1 MREALALL
9 LILLCGCARN
19 YWVRTLHTAQIDADS
34 SQPSTVECSLAAP
47 PYGYTVGYEKTG
59 SGGRKWSREA
69 DPALQLRV
77 TNRSEAIVTV
87 DWDHSAIVLDKLS
100 YAVALFER
108 PKNSPDIEA
117 IKKPPVPVLAPN
129 SSIAVLVLPEQPR
142 PSDERF
148 SEGARG
154 AIPPTSFLPTSVKEV
169 PPIRVVL
176 ALTGWSAP
184 YVDCAFRARLVS
196 TQITRSTENPW
207 PANGEA
213 CIPDLGCAEGF
224 RCVRN
229 LCLAPGKQPPPRA
242 KFGEACLSDDD
253 CESGLRCQSSMCLG
267 TRR

>member
-1 MREALALL
+1 MRKALAVL
-9 LILLCGCARN
+9 LIVLCGCARN
-19 YWVRTLHTAQIDADS
+19 YWVRTLYTAQIDADS

-47 PYGYTVGYEKTG
+47 PYGYTVGYEKTA
-59 SGGRKWSREA
+59 SSGRKWSREENRH
-69 DPALQLRV
+69 LQLRV
-77 TNRSEAIVTV
+77 TNRSEGIVTV

-129 SSIAVLVLPEQPR
+129 SSIAVLVLPEQQR

-184 YVDCAFRARLVS
+184 YVDCAFKARLVS

-207 PANGEA
+207 PANGEG

-242 KFGEACLSDDD
+242 KFGAACLSDDH
-253 CESGLRCQSSMCLG
+253 CESGLGCQSSMCLG